1 MMKTKSIVRIFAIF
15 AINVFIV
22 SSCESDADQLGK
34 QFLSNTASIDNLDLD
49 IIAYNVDNNDKIKSN
64 AKVLERALLGAFN
77 EEVFGMQKA
86 SYVTQLIP
94 NDFNRDFGKNP
105 AVDSVILQI
114 VPKYNKVGSLHI
126 YGKKQIDGVPAKLT
140 IKVAE
145 IGEFIGGSSDL
156 EIDSDKLISEV
167 KELGKGTIFS
177 NKPKAI
183 NIKLDSDFFK
193 TKIIDNQGQ
202 NEMKDVA
209 SFVRYFKGIRI
220 SVVEEDGFLFYF
232 NPSNISLKMYY
243 SYKKTEPNQTVTEKN
258 DILTFNLGNVNTQF
272 SQLEFVRPPVYKD
285 AMNKIDHTN
294 GDPKLYL
301 QGAGGASAEFKI
313 PESAIKELSNLYFNK
328 NAGILSAKI
337 VLSNDELI
345 WNNDL
350 EKPSNFTVLQKDTE
364 QFMEDMIILRQSGFS
379 QVNAKDLDKNT
390 AYYELDVTQTLKNII
405 EKGADNK
412 PITINVGTF
421 AVDDKGVLKG
431 WDNTTRA
438 YTPNRIV
445 LVGSDPKNDKRA
457 RLKVVYAKK

>member
-1 MMKTKSIVRIFAIF
+1 MMKKKSIVRIFAIF
-15 AINVFIV
+15 AINVFIA

-34 QFLSNTASIDNLDLD
+34 QFLSDTASIDNLDLD
-49 IIAYNVDNNDKIKSN
+49 IIAYNVDNKNKIKSN
-64 AKVLERALLGAFN
+64 AKVLESALLGAFN
-77 EEVFGMQKA
+77 EEIFGMRKA

-105 AVDSVILQI
+105 TVDSVILQI
-114 VPKYNKVGSLHI
+114 VPKYKKADSLHI
-126 YGKKQIDGVPAKLT
+126 YGKKKLDNAPAKLT

-145 IGEFIGGSSDL
+145 INEFIGSNDL
-156 EIDSDKLISEV
+156 EIDSDKLIKEGI
-167 KELGKGTIFS
+167 ELGKDTIFL

-193 TKIIDNQGQ
+193 TKIIDKQGQ

-209 SFVRYFKGIRI
+209 EILFY
-220 SVVEEDGFLFYF
+220 FLFYF
-232 NPSNISLKMYY
+232 NPSKISLKMYY
-243 SYKKTEPNQTVTEKN
+243 SYEKTEPSQTVTKKN

-272 SQLEFVRPPVYKD
+272 SQFKFDRPPAYKSIID
-285 AMNKIDHTN
+285 KIDTIN

-301 QGAGGASAEFKI
+301 QGAGGAGTEFKI
-313 PESAIKELSNLYFNK
+313 PDSAIKKLSSLYFNE

-337 VLSNDELI
+337 VLNNDESI

-350 EKPSNFTVLQKDTE
+350 EKPSNFTVLQKGTE

-379 QVNAKDLDKNT
+379 QVNAKDLDKNN
-390 AYYELDVTQTLKNII
+390 AYYELDITQTLKNII

-421 AVDDKGVLKG
+421 AVNDKGELKG

-445 LVGSDPKNDKRA
+445 LVGSDPTNDKRA